1 MPMKLHWPKI
11 IRTPDVSG
19 IYREELKYVYRSIGM
34 VLCTSLTQHACMHAC
49 MHADSRTYM
58 YIYICIFTCHICTC
72 LSCLV
77 LSCLCLCLC
86 LCLCVSVC
94 VSVSLAVS
102 VSLSLS
108 VCLYVCVVI
117 ICNVYVCAYKP
128 TQIVSDLAAP
138 SLKDDEHHRGYIFS
152 CPGNTAR

>member
-1 MPMKLHWPKI
+1 MKLHWPKI

-19 IYREELKYVYRSIGM
+19 ISREELKYVYRSIGM

-49 MHADSRTYM
+49 RQSYIYVHIYM
-58 YIYICIFTCHICTC
+58 YIYLSYMHMSV

-77 LSCLCLCLC
+77 LSLSLSLSLSLCV
-86 LCLCVSVC
+86 CLCVCLSRC
-94 VSVSLAVS
+94 LGL
-102 VSLSLS
+102 SLSLS
-108 VCLYVCVVI
+108 VCLYVCVFI